1 MGLSYRDAVRL
12 LGGQSRT
19 AEALDR
25 LSGGLLLA
33 ASATGSGFA
42 LSLFDAKGEFAR
54 LSAGLVTGLS
64 ERIRGLGRFQRS
76 ERLAAAHAVVVL
88 TAYFE
93 ILAETDL
100 PFDVREIE
108 PSEQVALA
116 VGGPPGTNRLAGLA
130 AGLLD
135 AEVPIPAPQWP
146 YEVTLEALAGFYE
159 SLSESVAR
167 FLSGLAVWDELDD
180 TRRRRLFFETL
191 TTKTPGRA
199 VRRYEELF
207 RRLAADFPE
216 VAFWSNSVDHQA
228 TRERLRELSGGLA
241 GLERMLTEI
250 AAGRIPD
257 ERRLGLSRA
266 YRAALDR
273 PILSSDD
280 SLDGVRLP
288 SLGSAYVNPRFRAAA
303 VEYAERIGEESWW
316 LEQPVRED
324 LESFLLGHLTAP
336 QATEAPLMVLGQPG
350 SGKSVLTRIL
360 AARLPPSEFLTVRVE
375 LREVPADADLQAQ
388 IEYAVRAATGETLTW
403 PELARSAGDALPLV
417 LLDGFDELLQA
428 TGVSQTD
435 YLRKVADFQRR
446 EADQGRPVAVWVTS
460 RTAVADRARPVYGM
474 VAVRLEPFSEEQV
487 GEWLRVWN
495 GTNADVFRASGRPPL
510 LAETVLEQGEL
521 ARQPLLLLMLAL
533 YDADES
539 RLRDTGASF
548 SRAELYERLLYRFA
562 EREVR
567 KSGAALL
574 PADFDRTVERE
585 LTNLSLV
592 AFSMFNRGRQWITE
606 AELDAD
612 LAALADETGRS
623 AARAAP
629 AGLRAPLTAAQTVL
643 GRFFFVHE
651 SQATRD
657 DRRLSTYEFLHA
669 TFGEY
674 LVARWVTTE
683 IAYLAETMSLARD
696 RRRRITTD
704 DALLHALLSYSPLTM
719 RATHLAFLRERLRRL
734 GGRRDIVRELV
745 LGLFHDALAPR
756 HDTRYAGYAP
766 EQVPVPRRPAAYSA
780 NLLLILTTGGAVTA
794 TELFPGANDP
804 IAEWRRLALLWRSQL
819 PSEGWRVLIAFID
832 VDRLWEDDRR
842 QLRLTLPSRPRAWQ
856 VDPFWT
862 YDLGPR
868 HDYRRLFPHR
878 LDWVH
883 HDHGMLR
890 DQARFLCDDGDDTL
904 IHALEPLVPD
914 LSTTVV
920 AFHDD
925 KDRTPYSAANSLI
938 TLWLATD
945 RSSGEDLSGAFERCL
960 QIALHGFTP
969 TDGRTRTRF
978 RRLFLSQLALHWRRL
993 DPAWLDD
1000 VFGTISRGGEG
1011 RVEDLEEFL
1020 RDARDILPAEL
1031 SVRLVKWS
1039 AST

>member
-100 PFDVREIE
+100 PFDVRQIE

-130 AGLLD
+130 ADLLD

-207 RRLAADFPE
+207 RRLAAEFPE

-288 SLGSAYVNPRFRAAA
+288 SLGAAYLNPRFRAA
-303 VEYAERIGEESWW
+303 VIEHAERIGEESWW
-316 LEQPVRED
+316 TERPVRED
-324 LESFLLGHLTAP
+324 LESFLLGYLTAP

-360 AARLPPSEFLTVRVE
+360 AARLPPSDFLTVRVE
-375 LREVPADADLQAQ
+375 LREVPADADLQSQ

-435 YLRKVADFQRR
+435 YLGKVADFQRR
-446 EADQGRPVAVWVTS
+446 EAELGRPIAIWVTS
-460 RTAVADRARPVYGM
+460 RTAVADRARPVSGM
-474 VAVRLEPFSEEQV
+474 LAVRLEPFSEDQV
-487 GEWLRVWN
+487 AEWLHVWN
-495 GTNADVFRASGRPPL
+495 ETNWAVFRAWGRPPL
-510 LAETVLEQGEL
+510 LAETVLDQGEL

-533 YDADES
+533 YDADED
-539 RLRDTGASF
+539 RLRNTGASLG
-548 SRAELYERLLYRFA
+548 RAELYERLLHRFA

-567 KSGAALL
+567 KAGASL
-574 PADFDRTVERE
+574 PPPDFDRAVERE

-592 AFSMFNRGRQWITE
+592 AFSMFNRGRQWTTE

-612 LAALADETGRS
+612 LSALADEADPPT
-623 AARAAP
+623 AP
-629 AGLRAPLTAAQTVL
+629 ADLRAPLTAGQTVL

-651 SQATRD
+651 AQATRD
-657 DRRLSTYEFLHA
+657 DRRLSSYEFLHA

-683 IAYLAETMSLARD
+683 VAYLAETMSLARD
-696 RRRRITTD
+696 RRRRSLID
-704 DALLHALLSYSPLTM
+704 DALLHTLLSFMPLTM
-719 RATHLAFLRERLRRL
+719 RATSVTFARERLRRL
-734 GGRRDIVRELV
+734 DDRHREPIRDMV

-756 HDTRYAGYAP
+756 HDTRYARYAP
-766 EQVPVPRRPAAYSA
+766 EQVRVPRRPAVYSA
-780 NLLLILTTGGAVTA
+780 NLLLLVLAAGDEITA

-804 IAEWRRLALLWRSQL
+804 IVEWRSLALLWRSQF
-819 PSEGWRVLIAFID
+819 PPEGWSVLINVID
-832 VDRLWEDDRR
+832 VNRIWKEGRR
-842 QLRLTLPSRPRAWQ
+842 QLRLRLAEGSRSWQLDPS
-856 VDPFWT
+856 WT
-862 YDLGPR
+862 YDLGPE
-868 HDYRRLFPHR
+868 HDERKFASRWFG
-878 LDWVH
+878 WVH
-883 HDHGMLR
+883 QDHGLLR
-890 DQARFLCDDGDDTL
+890 EQAWFVCDDGDDTL

-920 AFHDD
+920 TFHDD
-925 KDRTPYSAANSLI
+925 RERTPYSAANALI

-945 RSSGEDLSGAFERCL
+945 RSSRSPDLSDAFERCL
-960 QIALHGFTP
+960 QIAMYGFAP
-969 TDGRTRTRF
+969 TDSRTRTRF
-978 RRLFLSQLALHWRRL
+978 RRLFLSHLALYWQRV
-993 DPAWLDD
+993 DPGWLGHAI
-1000 VFGTISRGGEG
+1000 GTIARGGKG
-1011 RVEDLEEFL
+1011 QVEEHDEFL
-1020 RDARDILPAEL
+1020 RDARDILPDEL
-1031 SVRLVKWS
+1031 SVHLVRWS
-1039 AST
+1039 SYE